1 MHQNQR
7 MQIVGVVGEAAVG
20 FLPVDSELEALPV
33 LPLHDLALDNRI
45 ESRNA
50 WPQTIFHS
58 AVDILRRAE
67 LHEQLVLD
75 GCYDVFPTPW
85 SCSSWCG
92 CARGHL
98 LEPRRSFGARGN
110 NWICDVGAVQN
121 ILYLYGLGLFQ
132 V

>member
-20 FLPVDSELEALPV
+20 FLPVDSELEALLFCHCMI
-33 LPLHDLALDNRI
+33 LPLITGSSPGTFGHKKI
-45 ESRNA
+45 
-50 WPQTIFHS
+50 HS
-58 AVDILRRAE
+58 AVDILRRVE